1 MLSYNNRGSIRNRTI
16 IPLDAAFSALERV
29 FKPSVDTSALATV
42 TQINDLNPA
51 LAGQSQQ
58 LAELQ
63 QAVLILA
70 KSAKGVETGIEVIK
84 KQTAPRVKDWK
95 SIRKEMNVIWRDII
109 DDTTF
114 FNADARSTAQGRGL
128 QSLFSFGTAAPAL
141 MHAAKTE
148 CRSHI
153 KQVRSAIAKL
163 KQLFEYAQAHY
174 SSDLKVYLDTCNR
187 LRVHENSWTIRAA
200 MTDSFCTELQTELLV
215 MRGFVR

>member
-1 MLSYNNRGSIRNRTI
+1 MTYIDDHVALLKQQREEYQKQNHNFM
-16 IPLDAAFSALERV
+16 LDAAFSALERV

-42 TQINDLNPA
+42 TQINDLNTA

-163 KQLFEYAQAHY
+163 KQLFEYAQLRVLVTLGFTWIR
-174 SSDLKVYLDTCNR
+174 SR
-187 LRVHENSWTIRAA
+187 LRVQRT
-200 MTDSFCTELQTELLV
+200 LGLLV
-215 MRGFVR
+215 LL